1 MTRKTATLIGFS
13 AVILWSLLAVLTV
26 GSAPMPPLQLNAI
39 CFAIS
44 GLIGVIWVARGIGF
58 AALWAINWKIYAFGT
73 VGLFGYHFLYFSAL
87 RLAPPAEAGLIAYLW
102 PLLIVLFSGLLP
114 EEHLRPA
121 HILGAGLGF
130 TGAALLIG
138 SGADL
143 NAASLP
149 GYGLALLCAFTW
161 AGYSVISRRLGSA
174 PTETVAVFCLLSAVL
189 STSAHIAFETAYW
202 PQTYAGWGA
211 VLGLGLG
218 PVGLAFY
225 TWDIGMKK
233 GDIQLLGVASY
244 AAPVLSTLVLV
255 GVGIAQAS
263 WPLVVAA
270 ALISA
275 GAALTARASTAKGRS
290 DG

>member
-1 MTRKTATLIGFS
+1 MTRKTATFVGFS

-39 CFAIS
+39 CFTIS
-44 GLIGVIWVARGIGF
+44 GLIGLIWVARGIGF
-58 AALWAINWKIYAFGT
+58 AALWAIDWKIYAFGT

-114 EEHLRPA
+114 GESLKPA
-121 HILGAGLGF
+121 HIIGGGLGF
-130 TGAALLIG
+130 AGAALLVG
-138 SGADL
+138 SGAGL
-143 NAASLP
+143 NTNSLP
-149 GYGLALLCAFTW
+149 GYGLAMLCAFTW
-161 AGYSVISRRLGSA
+161 AGYSVISRRLGAA
-174 PTETVAVFCLLSAVL
+174 PTETVAIFCLLTALL
-189 STSAHIAFETAYW
+189 STGAHIAFETTYW
-202 PQTYAGWGA
+202 PDTYVSWGA

-255 GVGIAQAS
+255 LVGIAQAS

-275 GAALTARASTAKGRS
+275 GAALAARAGTAKGRS